1 MEHVYG
7 MHPPSGLRPA
17 RPGRAPVVAPDL
29 TQLRGPTHGIVE
41 LSRRL
46 LWQEDRRVDLDE
58 SGALEWMYA
67 LVLREA
73 VSIAE
78 LRTYLDADILIKLWD
93 RLYLPSGLRSAWHE
107 RHPELTS

>member
-7 MHPPSGLRPA
+7 SFRPSDLRPA

-29 TQLRGPTHGIVE
+29 AQLRGPTHGVVE

-46 LWQEDRRVDLDE
+46 LWQEDRRVDLDDT
-58 SGALEWMYA
+58 GTLEWMYA

-78 LRTYLDADILIKLWD
+78 LRTYLDAATLIRLWD

-107 RHPELTS
+107 RHPELAS